1 MIASPHF
8 AQMRL
13 VRWLTSSRFASEA
26 RAVFESSPFLGIRL
40 RPLSPIFCLSR
51 LLLFLRNLVRRTNK
65 PNLLGDANCVVC
77 SHQLR
82 IHYITTGWVTSNRFA
97 RMRCCKHHC
106 GKKPTSNAA
115 HITPTL
121 KSMDAPQMS
130 PCAEYSG
137 KSSLHLLVAARW
149 MGRLNRYMHSLPP
162 LPGR

>member
-40 RPLSPIFCLSR
+40 GPLSPIFCLSR
-51 LLLFLRNLVRRTNK
+51 LLLFLRNLVRGTNK

-82 IHYITTGWVTSNRFA
+82 IHYITTGWVTSNHGALFFA
-97 RMRCCKHHC
+97 LMSMKYGEGERCM
-106 GKKPTSNAA
+106 GNPYRLPTTNSY
-115 HITPTL
+115 IQP
-121 KSMDAPQMS
+121 SICS
-130 PCAEYSG
+130 IR
-137 KSSLHLLVAARW
+137 SSSFMLYLRQLHQL
-149 MGRLNRYMHSLPP
+149 
-162 LPGR
+162 